1 MDNVTTTE
9 SRLPLIVQLVN
20 QFGEILNRLHL
31 HPVDLSRE
39 HLMAA
44 ARKQTGLSDWGE
56 DDFLTPL
63 TVLLDAYEK
72 EANLS
77 LLGRVIM
84 QKTMERLLANRL
96 LIQRDFTNHP
106 EILQKPVD
114 KPLFIIGLPRTGTTL
129 LFNLLAQHPGARTPL
144 FWELFQP
151 SPPPEEAT
159 RQTDPRIAVADKS
172 NRYMDRIFPLMRSMH
187 ATTPASPEEC
197 LFIFQHVFSTSFFA
211 LTQDVPT
218 YSRWLMQQDMVPAYR
233 YYRSVLQLLQ
243 WRTPGVHWTL
253 KSPHHL
259 FFMNALLSVFPD
271 ACIIFT
277 HRDVAKTIGSSCS
290 LIALWRRVNSR
301 NADPIA
307 IGSSVL
313 ETLAMGV
320 DRAMEVRKQADAK
333 QFYDLDYRDL
343 MADAKGQVKKIY
355 DYFGYPFDE
364 KMSASIDHW
373 LHENR
378 QHKHGVHHYS
388 LEQFG
393 LSVQQIRARFAE
405 YLNHYT
411 IEDEG

>member
-1 MDNVTTTE
+1 MANVTTTE
-9 SRLPLIVQLVN
+9 SRLPLIVRLVN

-31 HPVDLSRE
+31 RPVDLSRE

-44 ARKQTGLSDWGE
+44 VRKQTGLSDWGE

-63 TVLLDAYEK
+63 TILLDAYEK
-72 EANLS
+72 EADLS

-96 LIQRDFTNHP
+96 LIQRDFTNHQ
-106 EILQKPVD
+106 EILQQPVD
-114 KPLFIIGLPRTGTTL
+114 KPLFIVGLPRTGTTL

-144 FWELFQP
+144 FWELFLP
-151 SPPPEEAT
+151 SPPPEETT
-159 RQTDPRIAVADKS
+159 RQTDPRIAVADES
-172 NRYMDRIFPLMRSMH
+172 NRYIDLIFPLMRSLH
-187 ATTPASPEEC
+187 ATTPTSPEEC
-197 LFIFQHVFSTSFFA
+197 LFIFQHAFSTIFFA
-211 LTQDVPT
+211 LTHNVPT
-218 YSRWLMQQDMVPAYR
+218 YRRWLMQQDMVPAYR

-243 WRTPGVHWTL
+243 WRTPGAHWTL

-259 FFMNALLSVFPD
+259 FFLDALLSVFPD

-290 LIALWRRVNSR
+290 LIAMLRRVNSR

-307 IGSSVL
+307 IGSAVL
-313 ETLAMGV
+313 ETLATGV
-320 DRAMEVRKQADAK
+320 DRAMEARKHADAGR
-333 QFYDLDYRDL
+333 FYGLDYRDL
-343 MADAKGQVKKIY
+343 MTDPKGQVKKIY

-364 KMSASIDHW
+364 GMSAGMDHW
-373 LHENR
+373 LQENR

-393 LSVQQIRARFAE
+393 LSAQQIRARFAE
-405 YLNHYT
+405 Y
-411 IEDEG
+411 IEQYNIEAEG

>member
-1 MDNVTTTE
+1 MANVTTTE
-9 SRLPLIVQLVN
+9 SRLPLIVRLVN
-20 QFGEILNRLHL
+20 QFGEMLNRLHL

-44 ARKQTGLSDWGE
+44 GRKQTGLSDWGE

-63 TVLLDAYEK
+63 TVLIDAYEK
-72 EANLS
+72 EADLS
-77 LLGRVIM
+77 LSGRVIV

-96 LIQRDFTNHP
+96 LMQRDFTNHP
-106 EILQKPVD
+106 EILQQPVD

-129 LFNLLAQHPGARTPL
+129 LFNLLAQHPSARTPL
-144 FWELFQP
+144 FWELFLP

-159 RQTDPRIAVADKS
+159 RQTDPRIAVADAS
-172 NRYMDRIFPLMRSMH
+172 NRYMNRIFPLMRSMH
-187 ATTPASPEEC
+187 ETNPTSPEEC
-197 LFIFQHVFSTSFFA
+197 LFIFQHAFSTISFA
-211 LTQDVPT
+211 LMYNVPT
-218 YSRWLMQQDMVPAYR
+218 YHHWLMSQDMVPAYR

-243 WRTPGVHWTL
+243 WRTLGTHWTL

-259 FFMNALLSVFPD
+259 FSLDALLEVFPD

-277 HRDVAKTIGSSCS
+277 HRDVVKTIGSSCS
-290 LIALWRRVNSR
+290 LIAMLRRVYSR
-301 NADPIA
+301 NSDFIA

-313 ETLAMGV
+313 DALATGV
-320 DRAMEVRKQADAK
+320 DRAMEVRKQADPGR
-333 QFYDLDYRDL
+333 FYDLEYRDL
-343 MADAKGQVKKIY
+343 MVDPKGQVKKIY

-364 KMSASIDHW
+364 GMSARMDHW

-388 LEQFG
+388 LAQFG
-393 LSVQQIRARFAE
+393 LSARQVRARFAE
-405 YLNHYT
+405 YMKHYT

>member
-1 MDNVTTTE
+1 MANITTTE
-9 SRLPLIVQLVN
+9 RRLPIIVRLVN

-31 HPVDLSRE
+31 RPVDLSRE
-39 HLMAA
+39 QLMAT

-56 DDFLTPL
+56 DDFLAPL

-72 EANLS
+72 EADLS
-77 LLGRVIM
+77 LLGRVIA
-84 QKTMERLLANRL
+84 KETVKRLLANRL
-96 LIQRDFTNHP
+96 LIQRDFINHP
-106 EILQKPVD
+106 EILRQPVD
-114 KPLFIIGLPRTGTTL
+114 KPLFIVGLPRTGTTL

-144 FWELFQP
+144 FWELFLP

-159 RQTDPRIAVADKS
+159 RQTDPRIAVADQA
-172 NRYMDRIFPLMRSMH
+172 NRYMNRIFPQMRATH
-187 ATTPASPEEC
+187 ETTPTSPEEC
-197 LFIFQHVFSTSFFA
+197 MFIFQHAFSTIFFA
-211 LTQDVPT
+211 LTYNVPT
-218 YSRWLMQQDMVPAYR
+218 YSRWLMQQDMAPAYR

-243 WRTPGVHWTL
+243 WRMPGTHWTL

-259 FFMNALLSVFPD
+259 FYLDALFSVFPD

-290 LIALWRRVNSR
+290 LIAMLRRVYSR

-313 ETLAMGV
+313 DALATGV
-320 DRAMEVRKQADAK
+320 ERAMEVRNHADAGR
-333 QFYDLDYRDL
+333 FYDLDYRDL
-343 MADAKGQVKKIY
+343 MADPKRQVKKIY
-355 DYFGYPFDE
+355 DYFGYPFNE
-364 KMSASIDHW
+364 EMSAGMDHW

-393 LSVQQIRARFAE
+393 LSTQQIRARFAE
-405 YLNHYT
+405 YMEQYAV
-411 IEDEG
+411 EAEG